1 MTGCLNGK
9 LDVTTK
15 LKDVTN
21 TQPRRHL
28 KDAPTK
34 AQHRSDAL
42 VNKTSL
48 DVGRKVIELANLQQ
62 PEAGV
67 GLGGAYA
74 TTFAVSVSNVARTI
88 KNGGCISSGAN
99 EHSNTVLDYLAINI
113 FAGGGSRGIIRQPF
127 QH

>member
-67 GLGGAYA
+67 GLGGA
-74 TTFAVSVSNVARTI
+74 
-88 KNGGCISSGAN
+88 
-99 EHSNTVLDYLAINI
+99 
-113 FAGGGSRGIIRQPF
+113 
-127 QH
+127 